1 MSLRQSLAR
10 WPGYRWYALGLLT
23 LVFTSSHV
31 DRQIMGM
38 LLQPIKLELGASD
51 TQMGFLVGLTFAL
64 FYATLGMPIAML
76 ADRSNRR
83 NIITGALVI
92 WSGMTA
98 LCGLAANFL
107 QLALAR
113 IGVGVG
119 EAGSTPPSHSLIA
132 DLFPPESR
140 GTAMGI
146 FALGVN
152 FGLLIAYLG
161 GGVLSEM
168 WGWRATFIAVGL
180 PGLLIAVWFYFT
192 VNEPQRGASESLR
205 PKEDAS
211 APSFRE
217 VWRFMWRVRALRHTC
232 AGAALAGFT
241 GYGFVLWMPTFL
253 QRSYDMSP
261 SETGLTLAIMTGV
274 VGGLGTFVAG
284 KMVDVLALRDERW
297 RAWVV
302 AAGKAF
308 YVPFLV
314 AFFLMDDLEWALAVY
329 IVPAFFGGFY
339 LAPTFALVQGL
350 ADVRMRALAS
360 SITLFILN
368 IVGMGFGPQ
377 LVGIVSDLFAP
388 AYGQESLRMALL
400 FLGVVNFWCAWHY
413 YLAGKFL
420 HQAAA
425 EKVDVAGVRSQPSA
439 AQ

>member
-1 MSLRQSLAR
+1 MSFRQTIESAS
-10 WPGYRWYALGLLT
+10 GYRWYALGLLT

-38 LLQPIKLELGASD
+38 LLQPIKLELGATD

-64 FYATLGMPIAML
+64 FYATLGMPIAMT

-83 NIITGALVI
+83 NIITGALVV

-98 LCGLAANFL
+98 LCGFAANFV

-113 IGVGVG
+113 IGVGIG

-132 DLFPPESR
+132 DLFPQETR

-180 PGLLIAVWFYFT
+180 PGLIIAVWFFFT
-192 VNEPQRGASESLR
+192 VGEPLRGASEALK
-205 PKEDAS
+205 PKIEGAP
-211 APSFRE
+211 PSFRE
-217 VWRFMWRVRALRHTC
+217 TWRYMWWVRAMRHTC

-261 SETGLTLAIMTGV
+261 SETGYTLALMSGV
-274 VGGLGTFVAG
+274 VGGIGTFVAG
-284 KMVDVLALRDERW
+284 KLVDVLAKRDERW

-302 AAGKAF
+302 AVGKAV

-314 AFFLMDDLEWALAVY
+314 AFFMMDDFKWAMLVY
-329 IVPAFFGGFY
+329 LVPAFFSGFY
-339 LAPTFALVQGL
+339 LAPTFALIQGL
-350 ADVRMRALAS
+350 ADVRMRAVAS

-388 AYGQESLRMALL
+388 AYGNESLRMSLL
-400 FLGVVNFWCAWHY
+400 LLGVVNFWCAWHY
-413 YLAGKFL
+413 WLAGRYL
-420 HQAAA
+420 HEAPAQRTALAQA
-425 EKVDVAGVRSQPSA
+425 S
-439 AQ
+439 

>member
-1 MSLRQSLAR
+1 MSFRQRIESAS
-10 WPGYRWYALGLLT
+10 GYRWYALGLLT

-38 LLQPIKLELGASD
+38 LLQPIKLELGATD

-64 FYATLGMPIAML
+64 FYATLGMPIAMV

-98 LCGLAANFL
+98 LCGYAANFV

-113 IGVGVG
+113 IGVGIG

-132 DLFPPESR
+132 DLFPQETR

-180 PGLLIAVWFYFT
+180 PGLIIAVWFFFT
-192 VNEPQRGASESLR
+192 VGEPLRGASEALK
-205 PKEDAS
+205 PKIEGA
-211 APSFRE
+211 APSFLE
-217 VWRFMWRVRALRHTC
+217 TWRYMWRVRAMRHTC

-241 GYGFVLWMPTFL
+241 GYGYVLWMPTFL
-253 QRSYDMSP
+253 QRSYEMSP
-261 SETGLTLAIMTGV
+261 SETGYTLALMSGV
-274 VGGLGTFVAG
+274 VGGIGTFVAG
-284 KMVDVLALRDERW
+284 KLVDVLAKRDERW

-302 AAGKAF
+302 AVGKAV

-314 AFFLMDDLEWALAVY
+314 AFFMMDDFKWAMLVY
-329 IVPAFFGGFY
+329 LVPAFFGGFY
-339 LAPTFALVQGL
+339 LAPTFALIQGL
-350 ADVRMRALAS
+350 ADVRMRAVAS

-368 IVGMGFGPQ
+368 IIGMGFGPQ

-388 AYGQESLRMALL
+388 AYGNESLRMSLL
-400 FLGVVNFWCAWHY
+400 LLGVVNFWCAWHY
-413 YLAGKFL
+413 WLAGRYL
-420 HQAAA
+420 HEAPAQRSAQAQAT
-425 EKVDVAGVRSQPSA
+425 
-439 AQ
+439 